1 MYCFKIFTYLIYFK
15 TYIYLIQMFVIF
27 FIKLSKIC
35 KGTKNYIYNIFCMFT
50 KSMNNYFICYFVFF
64 LFVQIVLFF
73 FLWNSLE
80 ILYFKTCMYKLH
92 SDPCD
97 WTTITKFYCFLFFEF
112 FPFVFRIA
120 PIYSTWR
127 KLTDAQT
134 NQLPQANTNK
144 TQHNEILK
152 MFSMN

>member
-15 TYIYLIQMFVIF
+15 TYIYLIQMFAREQKIIFITFFVCLPNPWTIILFVILF
-27 FIKLSKIC
+27 
-35 KGTKNYIYNIFCMFT
+35 
-50 KSMNNYFICYFVFF
+50 FF